1 MEMTMKT
8 KEVSEQLGVNPTTIQ
23 RWMKFFNIHCETN
36 EHGHYFFTD
45 EQLVVLKTI
54 QAQLQEGKKM
64 KEVDLSEYSTL
75 ISKSPSTDTKIQK
88 QTKAVNVHAGVY
100 EEKLENVLKRVED
113 LEAELSK
120 KADEVVSYQ
129 LLKHRSEIE
138 NMMKMLQKL
147 EARIDKME
155 EKVTPDEEVE
165 LPVAAGAE
173 PKRKWRSF
181 KQMFS
186 F

>member
-23 RWMKFFNIHCETN
+23 RWMKFFDIGCDTN
-36 EHGHYFFTD
+36 EHGHYFFSD
-45 EQLVVLKTI
+45 EHVVVLKSI
-54 QAQLQEGKKM
+54 QEQLQEGKKM
-64 KEVDLSEYSTL
+64 KEVDLSQFSSL
-75 ISKSPSTDTKIQK
+75 
-88 QTKAVNVHAGVY
+88 VHKRPHSSVKKEKVSAAAY
-100 EEKLENVLKRVED
+100 DEKLDQVMRRVED
-113 LEAELSK
+113 LEMQLSQ

-147 EARIDKME
+147 EARLDQME
-155 EKVTPDEEVE
+155 EKVHDPFRDETE